1 MNYWHMNLHPTN
13 EQGSDDDIRKRVLSH
28 TIGMGIW
35 NRGNVEDP
43 QISDFKNR
51 VHIGDIVV
59 VLNGRTPIAVV
70 KIIGDWYE
78 SHCDT
83 NEIVWFPLRR
93 AIKILGISNGSD
105 NDCFANIRMIPKTQ
119 TGTLGI
125 SSDINCATYKYI
137 HDLYECC
144 KSKA

>member
-13 EQGSDDDIRKRVLSH
+13 ERGTDDDIRKRVLSH
-28 TIGMGIW
+28 MIGMGIW
-35 NRGNVEDP
+35 NRDNAEDP

-70 KIIGDWYE
+70 EIIGDWYE

-83 NEIVWFPLRR
+83 NSIVWFPLRR
-93 AIKILGISNGSD
+93 AVKILGISNG
-105 NDCFANIRMIPKTQ
+105 NDCFAKIGMIPRTQ

-144 KSKA
+144 KNKA